1 MTYSYYHNVI
11 KGTAPKNAP
20 TYQPPEVERD
30 GKMMEKAGFVQCAGI
45 FIMILMFL
53 LKNCRMIG
61 FVPFAVCRKKRF
73 KENNRIKSGV
83 IHTAFYFYKFM
94 LLIVIEF

>member
-1 MTYSYYHNVI
+1 
-11 KGTAPKNAP
+11 
-20 TYQPPEVERD
+20 
-30 GKMMEKAGFVQCAGI
+30 MMEKAGFVQCAGI